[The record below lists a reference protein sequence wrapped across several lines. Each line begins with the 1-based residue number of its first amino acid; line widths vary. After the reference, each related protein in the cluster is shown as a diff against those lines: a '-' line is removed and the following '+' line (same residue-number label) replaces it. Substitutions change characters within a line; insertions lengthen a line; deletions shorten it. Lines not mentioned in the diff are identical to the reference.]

1 MKKIKMHPGSYH
13 KTIGRYICLLACLCL
28 VLTSTTACS
37 SSAKSLPAQSEVTD
51 KAIKD
56 VFAEH
61 GVKVGTCISS
71 QVINNSRMA
80 GLVMGQYNSCTM
92 ENAMKPDYILNQEQS
107 IAQGTLVVE
116 FGYEAK
122 LILEWAKNHNFAMRG
137 HTLIW
142 YSQTPDWIFHQ
153 DFDVTKGFVD
163 REEMLSRMESLIKGT
178 FDELE
183 RLGYLNLFYAYD
195 VVNEAWNE
203 NGTMRDSYWHE
214 IIGDDYL
221 WHAFYF
227 ADKYAPESIDLYYND
242 YNEQY
247 KADTIAAF
255 VTTLKDEKGRSLI
268 DGIGLQGHLFTSDDL
283 TAYFEAI
290 DILAKTGLKLELTEI
305 DVGLGAYQ
313 KPFSPTDDKLRLQG
327 RYYYELIGGLFDR
340 IDAGTLKM
348 DAITFWGFSDGIS
361 WRKEYAP
368 QLYDSSLNPKYALYG
383 AMQIKDY
390 AGY

>member
-1 MKKIKMHPGSYH
+1 MKNARTKHSSIIKR
-13 KTIGRYICLLACLCL
+13 ILILAVCGCL
-28 VLTSTTACS
+28 VLAGAGCGTQNN
-37 SSAKSLPAQSEVTD
+37 LPAQRDVTD
-51 KAIKD
+51 KALKD

-61 GVKVGTCISS
+61 GVKVGTCISQ
-71 QVINNSRMA
+71 QVVSNSSMA
-80 GLVMGQYNSCTM
+80 GLVIEQYNSCTM

-107 IAQGTLVVE
+107 IAQNTLVVE

-122 LILEWAKNHNFAMRG
+122 LVLEWAKNHNFGMRG

-142 YSQTPDWIFHQ
+142 YSQTPEWIFHEG
-153 DFDVTKGFVD
+153 FDVKNGFVD
-163 REEMLSRMESLIKGT
+163 REEMLSRMEAMIKGT
-178 FDELE
+178 FSELE
-183 RLGYLNLFYAYD
+183 RLGYLKLFYAYD

-203 NGTMRDSYWHE
+203 DGTMRDSYWRE

-221 WHAFYF
+221 WYAFYY
-227 ADKYAPESIDLYYND
+227 ADQYAPESVDLYYND

-283 TAYFEAI
+283 TAYFEAV
-290 DILAKTGLKLELTEI
+290 DTLAKTGLKLELTEI

-313 KPFSPTDDKLRLQG
+313 KPFTPTDDKLKIQG
-327 RYYYELIGGLFDR
+327 MYYYELIGGLFER

-361 WRKEYAP
+361 WRREYSP
-368 QLYDSSLNPKYALYG
+368 QLYDASLNPKYALYG
-383 AMQIKDY
+383 ALQVKEY